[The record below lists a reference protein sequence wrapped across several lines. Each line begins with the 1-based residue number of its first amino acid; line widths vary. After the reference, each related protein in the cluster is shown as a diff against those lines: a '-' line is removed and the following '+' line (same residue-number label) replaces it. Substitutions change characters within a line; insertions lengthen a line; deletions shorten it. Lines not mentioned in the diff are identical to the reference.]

1 MSSPWRFYIQS
12 VYTSTSLLQRT
23 GNHVHCTSPIQEPS
37 RHARRMVKRRIV
49 RFRIVRKRFWERKR
63 NQKFPTGLLPKRPEA
78 ESMDDVM
85 SCQDLENPKEEE
97 VPLAWHTCTSLP
109 QNGCIKLNLAK
120 KKLTAKK
127 IPDFATWQSFSKC
140 KTIHPIDL
148 AIPSQKETRK
158 AKEAVGWVPLV
169 HAWQDHHHCRFT
181 SMWYWLCGYPCLC
194 RHGENW
200 PGNFLKNLLRPH
212 PPSAPTASWFH
223 TAMFALWYV
232 QWLRSYMNT

>member
-1 MSSPWRFYIQS
+1 MFIPHVVSMEILHSISIYLYKFAATHWY
-12 VYTSTSLLQRT
+12 
-23 GNHVHCTSPIQEPS
+23 HVHCTSPIQEPS

-158 AKEAVGWVPLV
+158 AKEAVGWVPL
-169 HAWQDHHHCRFT
+169 
-181 SMWYWLCGYPCLC
+181 SMLDKTIIIADSLPCGIDSVDTHVYADMEKIG
-194 RHGENW
+194 RAI
-200 PGNFLKNLLRPH
+200 F
-212 PPSAPTASWFH
+212 
-223 TAMFALWYV
+223 
-232 QWLRSYMNT
+232 